1 MDRPEVWMSDAL
13 TPVRLRPEVTARTA
27 WFAWRS
33 AVATEPALVCTPIDR
48 DNWFGTP
55 DTFPAPVTV
64 ILAPAGAGAAAAV
77 SAAGLAVG
85 AAAAAGGGPPPAA
98 PRGGGSPLGR

>member
-1 MDRPEVWMSDAL
+1 MSDAL

-48 DNWFGTP
+48 ESWFGTP
-55 DTFPAPVTV
+55 DTFPVPVTV
-64 ILAPAGAGAAAAV
+64 MRVPPAAGAAAAV
-77 SAAGLAVG
+77 SAAVALL
-85 AAAAAGGGPPPAA
+85 AAAGEALPRPGARMNAPLSQAARAA
-98 PRGGGSPLGR
+98 PASG

>member
-64 ILAPAGAGAAAAV
+64 ILAPAGAGAAAPA
-77 SAAGLAVG
+77 SARVPAGAP
-85 AAAAAGGGPPPAA
+85 APPPAE
-98 PRGGGSPLGR
+98 PPPPPPPPLHPPHTPP